1 MLISI
6 AVDFHSADVATR
18 ERFHLSEERLEA
30 LYGTPRDEVLRE
42 LALISTCNRTEL
54 YAWTESEGPEAVEHL
69 AQTLARRWMGSR
81 REAHALLGIAR
92 RRTGIDVA
100 RHILRVGAGLESQVL
115 GDGQI
120 LGQLKTAYRLAN
132 GRGTAG
138 PVLHRLIETALRT
151 GKRVATE
158 TSLSAGRNSIGAE
171 AAAMVLHRFGSLAHA
186 RVVVVGCGKTGERTI
201 RQLKKLG
208 AQDVVLLNRTMSRAV
223 ELANAVG
230 GRAAAWDA
238 MHLELAMADAA
249 IVATGAES
257 ALVKAEMLR
266 ECRENCGTAG
276 YPLLLL
282 DLSVPRNI
290 EPGVRHLDGLTLV
303 DLDLLHTPIVAAE
316 EARRAA
322 VPSANAIVEDELHNF
337 MEWSSAAAARAVIRP
352 LHDALV
358 EVARRE
364 VAYAAGDD
372 AVAERTADRIVAKLL
387 ARPMAAL
394 RNAIQRGETLDDLML
409 TMDQLFAEHGVRQ
422 GLTGRSHTLAPV
434 AHESAARVQ
443 GA

>member
-18 ERFHLSEERLEA
+18 ERFHLSAERIEA
-30 LYGTPRDEVLRE
+30 LYGAARDESMQE
-42 LALISTCNRTEL
+42 LALISTCNRTEV
-54 YAWTESEGPEAVEHL
+54 YAWVEDGGADSVEHL
-69 AQTLARRWMGSR
+69 TQALVRRWVGNR
-81 REAHALLGIAR
+81 KDARALMGIAR
-92 RRTGIDVA
+92 RRSGIDVA
-100 RHILRVGAGLESQVL
+100 RHILRVAAGLESQVL

-171 AAAMVLHRFGSLAHA
+171 AAAMALHRFGSLAHA
-186 RVVVVGCGKTGERTI
+186 RVVVVGCGKTGERTA

-230 GRAAAWDA
+230 GRAAAWDTL
-238 MHLELAMADAA
+238 HLELAMADAA
-249 IVATGAES
+249 IVATGAEAPLVQA
-257 ALVKAEMLR
+257 ALLR
-266 ECRENCGTAG
+266 TCRENCGTAG
-276 YPLLLL
+276 YPLMLV

-290 EPGVRHLDGLTLV
+290 EPAVREIEGISLV
-303 DLDLLHTPIVAAE
+303 DLDKLHLPIVAAE

-322 VPSANAIVEDELHNF
+322 VPLANAIVEEELRHF

-364 VAYAAGDD
+364 VEFAAGDS

-387 ARPMAAL
+387 ARPMSAL
-394 RNAIQRGETLDDLML
+394 KNAIQRGESLDDLML
-409 TMDQLFAEHGVRQ
+409 TMDQLFAEHGVRHASR
-422 GLTGRSHTLAPV
+422 TR
-434 AHESAARVQ
+434 AHPPTPTALDSVPHAQ

>member
-18 ERFHLSEERLEA
+18 ERFHLTEERLEA
-30 LYGTPRDEVLRE
+30 LYGAPRDEVMRE
-42 LALISTCNRTEL
+42 MALISTCNRTEL
-54 YAWTESEGPEAVEHL
+54 YAWTEGDGPEALEQL
-69 AQTLARRWMGSR
+69 TQSLARRWMGSR
-81 REAHALLGIAR
+81 REAHSLLQIAR
-92 RRTGIDVA
+92 RRSGIDVA
-100 RHILRVGAGLESQVL
+100 RHILRVAAGLESQVL

-138 PVLHRLIETALRT
+138 PVLHRLIETALRA

-208 AQDVVLLNRTMSRAV
+208 AQDVVMLNRTMSRAV

-230 GRAAAWDA
+230 GRAAPWDA

-249 IVATGAES
+249 IVATGAELP
-257 ALVKAEMLR
+257 LVKTELLR

-276 YPLLLL
+276 YPLVLL
-282 DLSVPRNI
+282 DLSMPRNI
-290 EPGVRHLDGLTLV
+290 ESAVRNLEGLTLV
-303 DLDLLHTPIVAAE
+303 DLDQLHTPIVAAE

-322 VPSANAIVEDELHNF
+322 VPSASSIVEDELANF

-364 VAYAAGDD
+364 VAFAAGDD
-372 AVAERTADRIVAKLL
+372 VAERTADRIVAKLL

-422 GLTGRSHTLAPV
+422 GLAGRSHTTAPV
-434 AHESAARVQ
+434 ARESATRVQ